1 MSSMARGDAA
11 VSKTTAA
18 PSLRR
23 EGLALGLVAI
33 LVLPLPVSAGDAI
46 TTEHVTLSPS
56 VGSGAATHPPRAK
69 RLVTSEIQRAYET
82 LPLYFIPNQ
91 GQADDTVRFYE
102 QSRGHTALFTNEG
115 MSLSLLSTAAVP
127 RGRPTWHVVKLTAL
141 GANPAPDIV
150 AERLQRP
157 RINSFLGSDPARW
170 KSDLPT
176 YAALLYREVYPGID
190 IRFHG
195 QGRDLEYD
203 VIVGPGADPSVVR
216 LALQGIEGLSLTS
229 EGQLRMKLKEGDVV
243 QKPPYV
249 YQEIEGRRTV
259 VEGRFTIH
267 DSPSRSEGSQKDLF
281 VYGFEVGAYDRSHAL
296 IIDPTL
302 FYSSLLG
309 GSGADN
315 GLSITVRPGGTVFV
329 TGGTLSANF
338 DTKAGSYDLI
348 ANGGSDAFVSKFD
361 VNQAGAASLVYS
373 TYLGGSNF
381 DEGTGIEVDGSGVV
395 YVTGSTDGGGFPTTA
410 GAYDNTYNGG
420 PLDTFVTK
428 LNATGTTL
436 LYSTYLGGTGID
448 EQRDMALDAATGIV
462 YITGRTTTPGGS
474 GGFDAYAVKFNPA
487 GGGASDL
494 VWYFFLGG
502 TGDDEGNGI
511 EVAPGGIAYV
521 TGTTVSNPFPT
532 TAGAFDATYNGG
544 GDAFVTVVNA
554 AGTAPT
560 YSTYLGGAGNDVGR
574 SITIDASGNAYVAG
588 ETSSNPFPTTAG
600 AFDTTANGGVD
611 GFVAKFNPSLSGA
624 ASLIYSTYLGGS
636 SDDAALGVAADGALG
651 VCLTGYTLSSDF
663 PTVAPLQAANAGSRD
678 TFVSHLN
685 AAGSA
690 LTFSTYLGGTTS
702 DTGFGV
708 DMVGELCCVV
718 GTTASSDYPTTA
730 GAFQAGN
737 DGGSDVCVTCMSQVT
752 TAVELMA
759 FEASPLDSAV
769 ELTWQTGSE
778 LWNLGFHLYRS
789 LSAEGPYD
797 RITSAVIPGLGSSPV
812 GASYRYVDKGV
823 ANGVMY
829 FYKLED
835 IETTGRTK
843 LHGPVWA
850 APQASSSSGGGASDD
865 IGGSGSGSSGG
876 SSTTRT
882 AYGDPSSASL
892 RVLERSEGH
901 ALLEL
906 RTGGFYAVRQADG
919 SVVLEIP
926 GMEEILDPGLPALP
940 VKRAY
945 VEAPVGRRV
954 RLGAIGSYEVLS
966 MPGLRPGLSGSP
978 EMVVSG
984 DGVVRARVRR
994 AEMARTLRPGLFP
1007 VRAARLVGTAFQG
1020 ELKKALVEMWPLRWD
1035 SSSSRLELARR
1046 LVVRLEF
1053 SGKAEGESS
1062 RGGVERG
1069 RRYPAERLPSGD
1081 RLLGQLV
1088 VRQRGLHAV
1097 SFEELL
1103 DPRWRSLPVRELRLS
1118 RQGEP
1123 VAFHLEPAGSNF
1135 GPGSV
1140 LYFHTEGA
1148 SLNPYGNEAVYELSL
1163 SRGGGVMMPLV
1174 SASPSGSATSFA
1186 WSLERREENKSF
1198 QPGLLEAPDIWLWDS
1213 LIAPVTKRFSF
1224 AVQNLVPTV
1233 EPSQLTVFLQG
1244 GSDQEG
1250 VDDHHVR
1257 ILVNGSAVGEA
1268 IWDGKTATALPASI
1282 GPGIL
1287 REGENLLELES
1298 LGDAGANYSLAF
1310 LDRFELVYPR
1320 SLSAPDGLFEGRFS
1334 LSGSAEV
1341 SGLGA
1346 GSLFLDTTSPATPRW
1361 LIGASMTQSG
1371 IAFRVEAGRQCLA
1384 LSPQNLLHPE
1394 VRLPIASS
1402 LRSTRNRA
1410 DYLLLAPQAFL
1421 AAAEPLLD
1429 LRSQQGLAVKAAA
1442 LEEVYQDFGHGE
1454 ATPRAIR
1461 DFIAYAYHFWQS
1473 PSPRYVLLLGDAS
1486 YDYKDVLQ
1494 SGASNP
1500 VPPLLVKTSFLW
1512 TASDS
1517 AYAAVNGED
1526 LLPDLALGRLPAA
1539 SVSEAEALVEKI
1551 IAFES
1556 SGFSLAAGP
1565 AVLIADNPDL
1575 GGDFE
1580 SSARQVAP
1588 LLAPSHTVEPIFLRE
1603 LGGAT
1608 RPTIVAALDRGA
1620 ALVSYLGHGGI
1631 AVWASEN
1638 VFNNQDVATLSPQRR
1653 QPLLLTM
1660 DCLNGYFHFPFLN
1673 ALAEELLKA
1682 PGKGSIASF
1691 APSGLSLHGPA
1702 DLFHQALIR
1711 EITSGQHERLGD
1723 AVFAAQAD
1731 FAQTGAFPELLS
1743 IYNLLGD
1750 PALRIRD

>member
-1 MSSMARGDAA
+1 MSTMARSSCPALERFALLAGLLLTGFVPPLVSPVAA
-11 VSKTTAA
+11 AQVISGSYTGN
-18 PSLRR
+18 
-23 EGLALGLVAI
+23 GLAARLIPVAFQPDVVIIKRDCNGPPGCWAMVRTSTMVGDTTKSVADFPAVATSANGITALVPAGFVLGTDPDVNGVGGTFYWVAFRAAAGELTVGTYTGNDVDNRSITGVGFQPDFVMTFPEAAFRPLIRSSTMLGDSTFNFDASEFPNRIQALEVDGFQVGNDPDVNDGSPVGTYHYIAWNAVAGKMAVGTYVGNGADNRNLDVVGFRPEWVLVKR
-33 LVLPLPVSAGDAI
+33 
-46 TTEHVTLSPS
+46 PS
-56 VGSGAATHPPRAK
+56 VG
-69 RLVTSEIQRAYET
+69 T
-82 LPLYFIPNQ
+82 LRPWASKPASTGLAVDYSIWF
-91 GQADDTVRFYE
+91 ADF
-102 QSRGHTALFTNEG
+102 
-115 MSLSLLSTAAVP
+115 M
-127 RGRPTWHVVKLTAL
+127 
-141 GANPAPDIV
+141 
-150 AERLQRP
+150 
-157 RINSFLGSDPARW
+157 
-170 KSDLPT
+170 
-176 YAALLYREVYPGID
+176 
-190 IRFHG
+190 
-195 QGRDLEYD
+195 
-203 VIVGPGADPSVVR
+203 
-216 LALQGIEGLSLTS
+216 
-229 EGQLRMKLKEGDVV
+229 
-243 QKPPYV
+243 
-249 YQEIEGRRTV
+249 
-259 VEGRFTIH
+259 
-267 DSPSRSEGSQKDLF
+267 
-281 VYGFEVGAYDRSHAL
+281 GFS
-296 IIDPTL
+296 
-302 FYSSLLG
+302 
-309 GSGADN
+309 
-315 GLSITVRPGGTVFV
+315 
-329 TGGTLSANF
+329 
-338 DTKAGSYDLI
+338 
-348 ANGGSDAFVSKFD
+348 
-361 VNQAGAASLVYS
+361 
-373 TYLGGSNF
+373 
-381 DEGTGIEVDGSGVV
+381 
-395 YVTGSTDGGGFPTTA
+395 
-410 GAYDNTYNGG
+410 
-420 PLDTFVTK
+420 
-428 LNATGTTL
+428 
-436 LYSTYLGGTGID
+436 
-448 EQRDMALDAATGIV
+448 
-462 YITGRTTTPGGS
+462 
-474 GGFDAYAVKFNPA
+474 
-487 GGGASDL
+487 
-494 VWYFFLGG
+494 
-502 TGDDEGNGI
+502 NGI
-511 EVAPGGIAYV
+511 QALRPLGFQV
-521 TGTTVSNPFPT
+521 
-532 TAGAFDATYNGG
+532 
-544 GDAFVTVVNA
+544 
-554 AGTAPT
+554 GTAVQVNESGLT
-560 YSTYLGGAGNDVGR
+560 YHWVAFGN
-574 SITIDASGNAYVAG
+574 
-588 ETSSNPFPTTAG
+588 
-600 AFDTTANGGVD
+600 
-611 GFVAKFNPSLSGA
+611 
-624 ASLIYSTYLGGS
+624 
-636 SDDAALGVAADGALG
+636 
-651 VCLTGYTLSSDF
+651 
-663 PTVAPLQAANAGSRD
+663 
-678 TFVSHLN
+678 
-685 AAGSA
+685 
-690 LTFSTYLGGTTS
+690 
-702 DTGFGV
+702 
-708 DMVGELCCVV
+708 
-718 GTTASSDYPTTA
+718 
-730 GAFQAGN
+730 
-737 DGGSDVCVTCMSQVT
+737 VT
-752 TAVELMA
+752 TAVELLS
-759 FEASPLDSAV
+759 FEAAPLDSAV

-789 LSAEGPYD
+789 SSVEGPYD
-797 RITSAVIPGLGSSPV
+797 RITSTVIPGLGSSPV
-812 GASYRYVDKGV
+812 GASYRYVDSGL

-1750 PALRIRD
+1750 PALRLR